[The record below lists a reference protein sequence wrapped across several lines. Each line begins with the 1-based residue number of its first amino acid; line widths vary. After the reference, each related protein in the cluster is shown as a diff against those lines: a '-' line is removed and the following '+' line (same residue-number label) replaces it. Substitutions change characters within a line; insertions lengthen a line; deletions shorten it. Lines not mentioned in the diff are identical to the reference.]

1 MMKERQLQALQIAI
15 DGPAGA
21 GKSTV
26 AKIVAQQLKLFY
38 VDTGAMYRAIA
49 YKTLKSGV
57 PIDDEHRVSQ
67 IAKTTEVV
75 LDHSD
80 ERIVWCDGE
89 NVTQAIRNP
98 EISRAVPIV
107 ARYQGVRDR
116 LVDLQR
122 MEARRGGVVM
132 DGRDIG
138 THVLPDADYKIF
150 LTATTEERA
159 RRRWLELTMAGKVV
173 TYDEVAQDM
182 QQRDRSDIEREV
194 SPLRPAQDA
203 IILDTTALSVEELVA
218 EIIRLTQTQ
227 EGDS

>member
-1 MMKERQLQALQIAI
+1 MKQRQLQAFQIAI

-26 AKIVAQQLKLFY
+26 AKIVAQRLKFFY

-49 YKTLKSGV
+49 YKALKSGV
-57 PIDDEHRVSQ
+57 SINDELSVSH

-75 LDHSD
+75 LEHSD

-89 NVTQAIRNP
+89 NVTEAIRNP
-98 EISRAVPIV
+98 EVSRAVSCV
-107 ARYQGVRDR
+107 ASYQGVRDR

-138 THVLPDADYKIF
+138 THVLPDAEYKFF

-159 RRRWLELTMAGKVV
+159 KRRWIELTKAGKVV

-182 QQRDRSDIEREV
+182 LERDRFDTEREV

-203 IILDTTALSVEELVA
+203 IILNTTGLSVEEIVA
-218 EIIRLTQTQ
+218 GILRVAQA
-227 EGDS
+227 

>member
-1 MMKERQLQALQIAI
+1 MKQRHLSALKIAI

-26 AKIVAQQLKLFY
+26 AKIVAQQLELFY

-49 YKTLKSGV
+49 YKALKSGV
-57 PIDDEHRVSQ
+57 SIHDEPRVSQ
-67 IAKTTEVV
+67 IAKITEVL
-75 LDHSD
+75 LDHSN
-80 ERIVWCDGE
+80 ERNVWCDGE

-98 EISRAVPIV
+98 EISRAVSIV
-107 ARYQGVRDR
+107 ATYQGVRDR

-138 THVLPDADYKIF
+138 THVLPGADYKIF

-159 RRRWLELTMAGKVV
+159 RRRWIELTKAGKVV
-173 TYDEVAQDM
+173 TYDEVTKDM
-182 QQRDRSDIEREV
+182 QNRDRSDIEREV

-203 IILDTTALSVEELVA
+203 IILDTTDLSVEELVA
-218 EIIRLTQTQ
+218 EILRLTQTQ
-227 EGDS
+227 EVES

>member
-1 MMKERQLQALQIAI
+1 MKQRYLSALKIAI

-26 AKIVAQQLKLFY
+26 AKIVALQLKLFY

-49 YKTLKSGV
+49 YKALKSGV
-57 PIDDEHRVSQ
+57 PIDDEPRVSQ

-80 ERIVWCDGE
+80 QRNVWCDGE

-98 EISRAVPIV
+98 EISRAVSIV
-107 ARYQGVRDR
+107 AKYQGVRDR

-122 MEARRGGVVM
+122 LEAKRGGVVM

-138 THVLPDADYKIF
+138 THVLPEADYKIF

-159 RRRWLELTMAGKVV
+159 RRRWLELTKAGKVV

-182 QQRDRSDIEREV
+182 QQRDRSDMEREV

-203 IILDTTALSVEELVA
+203 IILDTTGLSVEKLVA
-218 EIIRLTQTQ
+218 EILKLTQIQ
-227 EGDS
+227 EVKS

>member
-1 MMKERQLQALQIAI
+1 MKQRQLQALQIAI

-49 YKTLKSGV
+49 YKALKSGV

-67 IAKTTEVV
+67 IAKATQVV
-75 LDHSD
+75 LEHSD
-80 ERIVWCDGE
+80 ERTVWCDGE

-107 ARYQGVRDR
+107 ATYQGVRDR

-122 MEARRGGVVM
+122 MEAQRGGVVM

-159 RRRWLELTMAGKVV
+159 WRRWLELTKAGKVV

-203 IILDTTALSVEELVA
+203 IILDTTDLNIEELVA
-218 EIIRLTQTQ
+218 EIIRLTRTQ